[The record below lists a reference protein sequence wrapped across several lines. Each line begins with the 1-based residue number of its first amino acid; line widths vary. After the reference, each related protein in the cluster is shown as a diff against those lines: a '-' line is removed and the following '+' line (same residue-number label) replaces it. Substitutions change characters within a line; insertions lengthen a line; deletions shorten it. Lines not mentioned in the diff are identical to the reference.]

1 MSGIVRYG
9 SYVPFFRIQRS
20 AMGGGRGER
29 AAASY
34 DEDSASLAVEAS
46 REALRE
52 LPEDTVVDTVV
63 FASTSAPYSEKLN
76 AATLQAATNLPK
88 SVSAFDMGGSTRSG
102 LSALLAG
109 LDMASAGRTVLVA
122 ASDVVV
128 GAPSGP
134 RESGG
139 GDAAAAFVL
148 GGSGEEGE
156 EPVARL
162 IGRASCTEEV
172 LDVWKSPGMPFAK
185 QWEERFGAGVFT
197 PLVVETFQR
206 GLAAAGVSASDL
218 TRVVLDGT
226 NARVFRGFLRPA
238 GVAPEQV
245 QDALAGTVGR
255 AGSAHAGLVL
265 ASALDGASAGDR
277 IAVVVAA
284 DGVDAAVFVVTDAVD
299 GGRPRHSVAS
309 WVESRRN
316 DLAYTNY
323 LKWREVLPFEP
334 PRRPDPDRPAAPP
347 MQRAERW
354 KFGFLGSRCNRCGN
368 TNLPPQRVCVVCQA
382 ADDSTLE
389 PYADSECRIST
400 YTLDRL
406 AYSLQ
411 PPVIGAVVDFDK
423 GGRMLCQLTDVD
435 PDKVAIGDELEM
447 TFRRLYT
454 AGGVHNYF
462 WKARPKR

>member
-9 SYVPFFRIQRS
+9 SYVPFSRIQRS

-29 AAASY
+29 SAASY
-34 DEDSASLAVEAS
+34 DEDSASMAVEAS

-52 LPEDTVVDTVV
+52 LPDGATVGTVV

-88 SVSAFDMGGSTRSG
+88 AVAALDFGGSSRAG

-109 LDMASAGRTVLVA
+109 LDMATAGRTVLVA
-122 ASDVVV
+122 ASDVIV

-148 GGSGEEGE
+148 GGGE
-156 EPVARL
+156 PIACL

-172 LDVWKSPGMPFAK
+172 LDVWQSPGMPFPK
-185 QWEERFGAGVFT
+185 QWEERFGASIFT
-197 PLVVETFQR
+197 PLLVDTFAR
-206 GLAAAGVSASDL
+206 ALADAGLAASDL
-218 TRVVLDGT
+218 SKVVLDGT
-226 NARVFRGFLRPA
+226 NARVFRGFMRPS
-238 GVAPEQV
+238 GLAPAQLA
-245 QDALAGTVGR
+245 DGMAGTVGR
-255 AGSAHAGLVL
+255 AGAAHAVLGL
-265 ASALDGASAGDR
+265 ASALDDASAGDK
-277 IAVVVAA
+277 IAVACVA
-284 DGVDAAVFVVTDAVD
+284 DGVDVAVFEVTDAID
-299 GGRPRHSVAS
+299 DGRPKRTVAS
-309 WVESRRN
+309 WVGSKRD
-316 DLAYTNY
+316 DLAYTTY
-323 LKWREVLPFEP
+323 LKWRDVLPFEP

-382 ADDSTLE
+382 SDDSTIE
-389 PYADSECRIST
+389 SYADGECRIST
-400 YTLDRL
+400 FTLDRL

-411 PPVIGAVVDFDK
+411 PPVVGAVVDFDK

-462 WKARPKR
+462 WKARPRR

>member
-34 DEDSASLAVEAS
+34 DEDSASMAVEAS

-52 LPEDTVVDTVV
+52 LPDGAAVDTVV
-63 FASTSAPYSEKLN
+63 FASTSPPYSEKLN

-88 SVSAFDMGGSTRSG
+88 AVAALDFGGSSRAG

-109 LDMASAGRTVLVA
+109 LDMATAGRTVLVA
-122 ASDVVV
+122 ASDVIV

-148 GGSGEEGE
+148 GGGE
-156 EPVARL
+156 PIARL

-172 LDVWKSPGMPFAK
+172 LDVWQSPGMPFPK
-185 QWEERFGAGVFT
+185 QWEERFGASIFT
-197 PLVVETFQR
+197 PLLVDTFASALADA
-206 GLAAAGVSASDL
+206 GLAASDL
-218 TRVVLDGT
+218 SQVVLDGT
-226 NARVFRGFLRPA
+226 NARVFRGFMRPS
-238 GVAPEQV
+238 GLAPTQLA
-245 QDALAGTVGR
+245 DGMAGTVGR
-255 AGSAHAGLVL
+255 AGAAHAVLGL
-265 ASALDGASAGDR
+265 ASALDDASAGDK
-277 IAVVVAA
+277 IAVACVA
-284 DGVDAAVFVVTDAVD
+284 DGVDVAVFEVTDAID
-299 GGRPRHSVAS
+299 DGRPKRPVAS
-309 WVESRRN
+309 WVGSKRD
-316 DLAYTNY
+316 DLAYTSY

-354 KFGFLGSRCNRCGN
+354 KFGFLGSRCNRCGS

-382 ADDSTLE
+382 SDDSTIE
-389 PYADSECRIST
+389 SYADGECRIST
-400 YTLDRL
+400 FTLDRL

-411 PPVIGAVVDFDK
+411 PPVVGAVVDFDK

>member
-9 SYVPFFRIQRS
+9 SYVPFNRIQRS
-20 AMGGGRGER
+20 AIGFGRGER

-34 DEDSASLAVEAS
+34 DEDSASMAVEAS

-52 LPEDTVVDTVV
+52 LPEGAEVDTIA
-63 FASTSAPYSEKLN
+63 FASTSAPYFEKLN
-76 AATLQAATNLPK
+76 AATVQAATNLPK
-88 SVSAFDMGGSTRSG
+88 SVTALDLGGSTRSG

-109 LDMASAGRTVLVA
+109 IDMASAGRTVLVA

-139 GDAAAAFVL
+139 GDAAVAFVL
-148 GGSGEEGE
+148 GGNGA

-185 QWEERFGAGVFT
+185 QWEERFGADVYT
-197 PLVVETFQR
+197 PLLVETFGR
-206 GLAAAGVSASDL
+206 ALADAGVSASDL
-218 TRVVLDGT
+218 SRVVLDGT
-226 NARVFRGFLRPA
+226 NARVFRGFPRPA
-238 GVAPEQV
+238 GVAPEQIA
-245 QDALAGTVGR
+245 DGLAGTVGR
-255 AGSAHAGLVL
+255 SGAAHAGLVL

-277 IAVVVAA
+277 IAVAVVA
-284 DGVDAAVFVVTDAVD
+284 DGVDVAVFEVTDAID
-299 GGRPRHSVAS
+299 DGRPKHSVAA

-316 DLAYTNY
+316 DLAYTTY

-368 TNLPPQRVCVVCQA
+368 TNLPPQRVCVVCQSV
-382 ADDSTLE
+382 DDSTVE
-389 PYADSECRIST
+389 PYADAECRIST

-435 PDKVAIGDELEM
+435 PDNVGIGDELEM

>member
-1 MSGIVRYG
+1 MSGIARYG
-9 SYVPFFRIQRS
+9 SYVPFFRIQRA
-20 AMGGGRGER
+20 AMGLGRGER
-29 AAASY
+29 AVASY
-34 DEDSASLAVEAS
+34 DEDSASMAVEAS

-52 LPEDTVVDTVV
+52 LPEDVAVDTVV

-88 SVSAFDMGGSTRSG
+88 SVTALDMSGSSRAG

-109 LDMASAGRTVLVA
+109 LDMAAAGRTVLLA

-148 GGSGEEGE
+148 GGD
-156 EPVARL
+156 EPIARL
-162 IGRASCTEEV
+162 IGRASSTEEV
-172 LDVWKSPGMPFAK
+172 LDVWQSPGMPFAK
-185 QWEERFGAGVFT
+185 QWEERFGADVFT
-197 PLVVETFQR
+197 PLLVETFGR
-206 GLAAAGVSASDL
+206 ALAAAGVAAADL
-218 TRVVLDGT
+218 ARVVLDGT

-238 GVAPEQV
+238 GVAPEQ
-245 QDALAGTVGR
+245 LADGLAANVGR
-255 AGSAHAGLVL
+255 AGAAHALLVL
-265 ASALDGASAGDR
+265 ASALDGASAGDKVAV
-277 IAVVVAA
+277 AVVA
-284 DGVDAAVFVVTDAVD
+284 DGVDVAVFEVTDAIAAA
-299 GGRPRHSVAS
+299 RPRHSVAA
-309 WVESRRN
+309 WVESKRD
-316 DLAYTNY
+316 DLAYTTY

-347 MQRAERW
+347 MQRSERW

-382 ADDSTLE
+382 VDDSTVE
-389 PYADSECRIST
+389 PYADGECRIST

>member
-20 AMGGGRGER
+20 AMGFGRGER

-34 DEDSASLAVEAS
+34 DEDSASMAVEAS

-52 LPEDTVVDTVV
+52 LPEGAEIDTVL
-63 FASTSAPYSEKLN
+63 FASTSAPYAEKLN

-88 SVSAFDMGGSTRSG
+88 SVTALDLGGSSRSG
-102 LSALLAG
+102 LSALLAA

-139 GDAAAAFVL
+139 GDAAAAFVV
-148 GGSGEEGE
+148 GGDG

-162 IGRASCTEEV
+162 VGRASCTEEV
-172 LDVWKSPGMPFAK
+172 LDVWKSGDMPFAK
-185 QWEERFGAGVFT
+185 QWEERFGAEIFT
-197 PLVVETFQR
+197 PLLVDTFAR
-206 GLAAAGVSASDL
+206 ALADAGVAASDL
-218 TRVVLDGT
+218 ATVVLDGT
-226 NARVFRGFLRPA
+226 NARVFRGFPRAA
-238 GVAPEQV
+238 GVAPAQIA
-245 QDALAGTVGR
+245 DGLAATVGR
-255 AGSAHAGLVL
+255 SGAAHAGLVL

-277 IAVVVAA
+277 IAVAVVA
-284 DGVDAAVFVVTDAVD
+284 DGVDVAVFEVTEAIGD
-299 GGRPRHSVAS
+299 GHPKHSVAD
-309 WVESRRN
+309 WVASNRN
-316 DLAYTNY
+316 DLGYTNY

-389 PYADSECRIST
+389 SYADAECRIST

>member
-9 SYVPFFRIQRS
+9 SYVPFNRILRS
-20 AMGGGRGER
+20 AIGGGRGER

-34 DEDSASLAVEAS
+34 DEDSASMAVEAS

-52 LPEDTVVDTVV
+52 LPEGAEVDTVAFV
-63 FASTSAPYSEKLN
+63 STSAPYTEKLN

-88 SVSAFDMGGSTRSG
+88 SVTALDLGGSTRSG

-109 LDMASAGRTVLVA
+109 IDMASAGRTVLVA

-148 GGSGEEGE
+148 GGNGT
-156 EPVARL
+156 EPIARL

-172 LDVWKSPGMPFAK
+172 LDVWQSPGMPFAK
-185 QWEERFGAGVFT
+185 QWEERFGASIFT
-197 PLVVETFQR
+197 PLLVDTFAR
-206 GLAAAGVSASDL
+206 ALADAGTAASDL
-218 TRVVLDGT
+218 SKVVLDGT
-226 NARVFRGFLRPA
+226 NARVFRGFMRPA
-238 GVAPEQV
+238 GLDPAQ
-245 QDALAGTVGR
+245 LADGMAGSVGR
-255 AGSAHAGLVL
+255 AGAAHAGLTL

-277 IAVVVAA
+277 IAVACVA
-284 DGVDAAVFVVTDAVD
+284 DGVDVAVFEVTDAID
-299 GGRPRHSVAS
+299 DGRPKHSVAS
-309 WVESRRN
+309 WIESKRD
-316 DLAYTNY
+316 DLAYTTY
-323 LKWREVLPFEP
+323 LKWRDVLPFEP

-354 KFGFLGSRCNRCGN
+354 KFGFVGSRCNRCGN

-382 ADDSTLE
+382 SDDSTAE

-462 WKARPKR
+462 WKARPRR

>member
-34 DEDSASLAVEAS
+34 DEDSASMAVEAS

-52 LPEDTVVDTVV
+52 LPEGTAVDTVV
-63 FASTSAPYSEKLN
+63 FASTSAPYAEKLN

-88 SVSAFDMGGSTRSG
+88 SVAAFDCAGSSRSG

-109 LDMASAGRTVLVA
+109 LDLAAAGRTVLVA

-148 GGSGEEGE
+148 GGG

-172 LDVWKSPGMPFAK
+172 LDVWQSPGMPFAR
-185 QWEERFGAGVFT
+185 QWEERFGASVFT
-197 PLVVETFQR
+197 PLLVDTFAR
-206 GLAAAGVSASDL
+206 ALASAGVAASDL
-218 TRVVLDGT
+218 SRVALDGT
-226 NARVFRGFLRPA
+226 NARVFRGFMRPS
-238 GVAPEQV
+238 GLAPAQ
-245 QDALAGTVGR
+245 LADGLASSVGR
-255 AGSAHAGLVL
+255 SGAAHAGLLL

-277 IAVVVAA
+277 IAVACVA
-284 DGVDAAVFVVTDAVD
+284 DGVDAAVFEVTDAIYD
-299 GGRPRHSVAS
+299 GRPKHAAAS
-309 WVESRRN
+309 WIDSKRD
-316 DLAYTNY
+316 DLAYTTY
-323 LKWREVLPFEP
+323 LKWRDVLPFEP

-354 KFGFLGSRCNRCGN
+354 KFGFLGSRCNRCDN

-382 ADDSTLE
+382 SDDSTIE

>member
-9 SYVPFFRIQRS
+9 SYVPFNRIQRS
-20 AMGGGRGER
+20 AIGVGRGER

-34 DEDSASLAVEAS
+34 DEDSASMAVEAA

-52 LPEDTVVDTVV
+52 LPDGAQVDTVA
-63 FASTSAPYSEKLN
+63 FASTSAPYTEKLN
-76 AATLQAATNLPK
+76 AATVQAATNLPK
-88 SVSAFDMGGSTRSG
+88 SVTALDLGGSTRSG
-102 LSALLAG
+102 LSALLVG
-109 LDMASAGRTVLVA
+109 IDMATAGRTVLVA

-148 GGSGEEGE
+148 GGAGS
-156 EPVARL
+156 EPIARL
-162 IGRASCTEEV
+162 IGRASCTEEA

-185 QWEERFGAGVFT
+185 QWEERFGADVYT
-197 PLVVETFQR
+197 PLLVETFGR
-206 GLAAAGVSASDL
+206 ALEDAGVSASDL
-218 TRVVLDGT
+218 SRVVLDGT

-245 QDALAGTVGR
+245 QDGLAGTVGR
-255 AGSAHAGLVL
+255 AGAAHAGLLL

-277 IAVVVAA
+277 IAVAVVA
-284 DGVDAAVFVVTDAVD
+284 DGVDAAVFEVADAVD
-299 GGRPRHSVAS
+299 GGRPKRSVAS
-309 WVESRRN
+309 WVESKRN
-316 DLAYTNY
+316 DLAYTTY

-354 KFGFLGSRCNRCGN
+354 KFGFLGSRCNRCGA

-382 ADDSTLE
+382 VDDSTVE
-389 PYADSECRIST
+389 PYADGECRIST

-435 PDKVAIGDELEM
+435 PDNVGIGDELEM

>member
-9 SYVPFFRIQRS
+9 SYVPFNRIQRS
-20 AMGGGRGER
+20 AIGAGRGER

-34 DEDSASLAVEAS
+34 DEDSASMAVEAS

-52 LPEDTVVDTVV
+52 LPEGAAVDTVA

-88 SVSAFDMGGSTRSG
+88 SVTALDLGGSSRSG

-109 LDMASAGRTVLVA
+109 IDMASAGRTVLVA

-148 GGSGEEGE
+148 GANGT
-156 EPVARL
+156 EPIARL

-185 QWEERFGAGVFT
+185 QWEERFGASIFT
-197 PLVVETFQR
+197 PLLVDTFGR
-206 GLAAAGVSASDL
+206 ALADAGVSASDISS
-218 TRVVLDGT
+218 VVLDGT
-226 NARVFRGFLRPA
+226 NARVFRGFPRPA
-238 GVAPEQV
+238 GVAPEQILNG
-245 QDALAGTVGR
+245 LAGTVGR

-277 IAVVVAA
+277 IAVAVVA
-284 DGVDAAVFVVTDAVD
+284 DGVDVAVFEVTDAID
-299 GGRPRHSVAS
+299 GGRPKHSVAS
-309 WVESRRN
+309 WVESKRN
-316 DLAYTNY
+316 DLAYTTY

-382 ADDSTLE
+382 VDDSTVE
-389 PYADSECRIST
+389 PYADGECRIST

-435 PDKVAIGDELEM
+435 PDNVGIGDELEM

>member
-9 SYVPFFRIQRS
+9 SYVPFNRIQRS
-20 AMGGGRGER
+20 AIGFGRGER

-34 DEDSASLAVEAS
+34 DEDSASMAVEAS

-52 LPEDTVVDTVV
+52 LPEGTEVDTVA

-88 SVSAFDMGGSTRSG
+88 SVTALDLGGSTRTG

-139 GDAAAAFVL
+139 GDAAVAFVL
-148 GGSGEEGE
+148 AGNGA

-162 IGRASCTEEV
+162 VGRASCTEEV

-185 QWEERFGAGVFT
+185 QWEERFGADVYT
-197 PLVVETFQR
+197 PLLVETFGR
-206 GLAAAGVSASDL
+206 ALADAGVSASDL
-218 TRVVLDGT
+218 SRVVLDGT
-226 NARVFRGFLRPA
+226 NARVFRGFPRPA
-238 GVAPEQV
+238 GVAPEQIA
-245 QDALAGTVGR
+245 DGLAGTVGR
-255 AGSAHAGLVL
+255 SGAAHAGLVL

-277 IAVVVAA
+277 IAVAVVA
-284 DGVDAAVFVVTDAVD
+284 DGVDVAVFEVTDEID
-299 GGRPRHSVAS
+299 GGRPKHSVAS

-316 DLAYTNY
+316 DLAYTTY

-382 ADDSTLE
+382 VDDSTVE
-389 PYADSECRIST
+389 PYADAECRIST

-435 PDKVAIGDELEM
+435 PDNVGIGDELEM

>member
-20 AMGGGRGER
+20 AMGFGRGER
-29 AAASY
+29 AVASY
-34 DEDSASLAVEAS
+34 DEDSASMAVEAS

-52 LPEDTVVDTVV
+52 LPDGSAVDTVV

-88 SVSAFDMGGSTRSG
+88 SVSALDLGGSSRAG

-109 LDMASAGRTVLVA
+109 LDMAAAGRTVLVA

-148 GGSGEEGE
+148 GGGE
-156 EPVARL
+156 PIARL

-185 QWEERFGAGVFT
+185 QWEERFGASIFT
-197 PLVVETFQR
+197 PLLVDTFAR
-206 GLAAAGVSASDL
+206 AIASAGVAASDL
-218 TRVVLDGT
+218 AKVVLDGT
-226 NARVFRGFLRPA
+226 NARVFRGFMKPA
-238 GVAPEQV
+238 GLAPAQLA
-245 QDALAGTVGR
+245 DGLAGSVGR
-255 AGSAHAGLVL
+255 AGVAHAGLVL
-265 ASALDGASAGDR
+265 ASALDGAAAGDK
-277 IAVVVAA
+277 IAVAVVA
-284 DGVDAAVFVVTDAVD
+284 DGVDVAVFEVTDAIAD
-299 GGRPRHSVAS
+299 GRPKHSVAS
-309 WVESRRN
+309 WVESKRD
-316 DLAYTNY
+316 DLAYTTY

-354 KFGFLGSRCNRCGN
+354 KFAFLGSRCNRCGN

-382 ADDSTLE
+382 VDDSTIE
-389 PYADSECRIST
+389 SYADGECRIST

>member
-9 SYVPFFRIQRS
+9 SYVPFNRIQRS
-20 AMGGGRGER
+20 AIGAGRGER

-34 DEDSASLAVEAS
+34 DEDSASMAVEAS

-52 LPEDTVVDTVV
+52 LPEGATVDTVA

-88 SVSAFDMGGSTRSG
+88 SVTALDLGGSTRSG

-109 LDMASAGRTVLVA
+109 IDMASAGRTVLVA

-148 GGSGEEGE
+148 GANGT

-172 LDVWKSPGMPFAK
+172 LDVWKSPGMPFAR
-185 QWEERFGAGVFT
+185 QWEERFGADVYT
-197 PLVVETFQR
+197 PLLVETFGR
-206 GLAAAGVSASDL
+206 ALADAGVSASDL
-218 TRVVLDGT
+218 SKVVLDGT
-226 NARVFRGFLRPA
+226 NARVFRGFPRPA
-238 GVAPEQV
+238 GIAPEQIL
-245 QDALAGTVGR
+245 DGLAGTVGR

-277 IAVVVAA
+277 IAVAVVA
-284 DGVDAAVFVVTDAVD
+284 DGVDVAVFEVTDAID
-299 GGRPRHSVAS
+299 GGRPKHSVAS

-316 DLAYTNY
+316 DLAYTTY

-382 ADDSTLE
+382 VDDSTVE
-389 PYADSECRIST
+389 PYADGECRIST

-435 PDKVAIGDELEM
+435 PDNVGIGDELEM

>member
-9 SYVPFFRIQRS
+9 SYVPFNRIQRS
-20 AMGGGRGER
+20 AIGAGRGER

-34 DEDSASLAVEAS
+34 DEDSASMAVEAS

-52 LPEDTVVDTVV
+52 LPEGAAVDTVA

-88 SVSAFDMGGSTRSG
+88 SVTALDLGGSTRSG

-109 LDMASAGRTVLVA
+109 IDMASAGRTVLVA

-148 GGSGEEGE
+148 SGNGS

-185 QWEERFGAGVFT
+185 QWEERFGADVYT
-197 PLVVETFQR
+197 PLLVETFGR
-206 GLAAAGVSASDL
+206 ALADAGVSASDL
-218 TRVVLDGT
+218 SKVVLDGT

-238 GVAPEQV
+238 GVAPEQIL
-245 QDALAGTVGR
+245 DGLAGTVGR

-277 IAVVVAA
+277 IAVAVVA
-284 DGVDAAVFVVTDAVD
+284 DGVDVAVFEVTDAID
-299 GGRPRHSVAS
+299 AGRPKHSVAS
-309 WVESRRN
+309 WVESKRN
-316 DLAYTNY
+316 DLAYTTY

-382 ADDSTLE
+382 VDDSTVE
-389 PYADSECRIST
+389 PYADGECRIST

-435 PDKVAIGDELEM
+435 PDNVGIGDELEM